1 MKETMRNSLI
11 GLFVIGSVLVLGAL
25 MVMFGE
31 GPGWLRSSEWEL
43 NITGPREIRGISDGS
58 PVYLNGVEIGR
69 VLRLEF
75 KNQQHPGI
83 GVNIIAGI
91 RLEYSVPR
99 GAVAKIYGATLGLGT
114 GQVHIVAPDV
124 TDRETVPTDGTGA
137 IIGEMAS
144 VIGEIIT
151 EDMISSVHRMVDN
164 IGTVAREATPVMEN
178 VADLI
183 APRTVAQVDR
193 GSAAA
198 NVATVFERID
208 DLVANLNK
216 VLGDK
221 NVQDDVRGVAR
232 DLKVA
237 AEGIKEMIVLWQD
250 ESKRIS
256 NNVNEGID
264 TLEGR
269 FVVAIDRLIVVAENL
284 DRSTKDLAVIL
295 DGVSKGE
302 GTAGL
307 LVRDDRLY
315 EAMVLSL
322 ERFADAMASINRIT
336 GKIERDGYIT
346 VGQVTPVGTF
356 TKEFPIPLGQ
366 AHADDKRRSTRSTP

>member
-75 KNQQHPGI
+75 KNQEHPGI

-124 TDRETVPTDGTGA
+124 ADRETVPRDGTGA
-137 IIGEMAS
+137 ITGEMAS

-151 EDMISSVHRMVDN
+151 EEMVSGVQRAVDN
-164 IGTVAREATPVMEN
+164 FGNFAREATPVAEN
-178 VADLI
+178 LAGI
-183 APRTVAQVDR
+183 FEQRTIAQVNR
-193 GSAAA
+193 GDAVA

-208 DLVANLNK
+208 KFITNLNV

-221 NVQDDVRGVAR
+221 NVQDDVKGVAR

-256 NNVNEGID
+256 NNLNEGID

-284 DRSTKDLAVIL
+284 DRSTKALAVIL

-322 ERFADAMASINRIT
+322 ERFADAMASIKRIT
-336 GKIERDGYIT
+336 GKIERDGYFTIAQKT
-346 VGQVTPVGTF
+346 AVGTF
-356 TKEFPIPLGQ
+356 TKDFPIPLGQ
-366 AHADDKRRSTRSTP
+366 AHADDKRQSTRSTP